1 MNVDDVRRLWRSGRD
16 RASFSGL
23 SNVAR
28 RTGMN
33 RGLLRQQ
40 VFPYLTT
47 YTKFRVA
54 KRPRVY
60 NPYFVRS
67 YREVIQSDIIFMDRP
82 VSMVRQNQG
91 YKYILIVQDIFTRKV
106 WARPLKDKSGR
117 SVQNPLRDIFNDM
130 APFHGEARF
139 VIDRGTEYL
148 NAAVRALLEQFGL
161 TITHPSDGHA
171 SHVERAN
178 LSLQRLLYQHMWEK
192 GGPRTW
198 VAYLPQA
205 VALMNSRHHRI
216 IRMSPNKA
224 EDPANRVLLHEA
236 MALYRDKAIH
246 KELTSSGRKRKPTRF
261 RVGDQVR
268 IQRAKTVFNRG
279 YQPTFTDE
287 IFKVKQVLDHLPIT
301 MYKLTEWDEVT
312 EIQGNF
318 YPEELTLVR
327 GDVFK
332 IERILRRGLRGGV
345 PSVYVKWEG
354 FAPRYNS
361 WIPERDLQQQ

>member
-1 MNVDDVRRLWRSGRD
+1 MS
-16 RASFSGL
+16 
-23 SNVAR
+23 
-28 RTGMN
+28 

-67 YREVIQSDIIFMDRP
+67 PREVIQSDLIFMDRP
-82 VSMVRQNQG
+82 ASMVRHNRG
-91 YKYILIVQDIFTRKV
+91 HKYILIVQDIFTRKV
-106 WARPLKDKSGR
+106 WARPLKDKSAR
-117 SVQNPLRDIFNDM
+117 SVQAPLREIFVEM
-130 APFHGEARF
+130 APFHREARF
-139 VIDRGTEYL
+139 VTDRGTEYL
-148 NAAVRALLEQFGL
+148 NADVRALLDSFGL

-178 LSLQRLLYQHMWEK
+178 LSLQRLLYQRMWER
-192 GGPRTW
+192 GGRRVW
-198 VAYLPQA
+198 VDYLPQA
-205 VALMNSRHHRI
+205 VALMNTRHHRI
-216 IRMSPNKA
+216 IRMSPDRA
-224 EDPANRVLLHEA
+224 EDPANRNKLHEA
-236 MALYRDKAIH
+236 MALYRNKAIH
-246 KELTSSGRKRKPTRF
+246 KELTARGKKKPPKF
-261 RVGDQVR
+261 QVGDRVR

-287 IFKVKQVLDHLPIT
+287 IFKVRQVLDHLPIT
-301 MYKLTEWDEVT
+301 MYKLTEWDETT
-312 EIQGNF
+312 EIEGNF

-332 IERILRRGLRGGV
+332 IERVLRRALRQGV
-345 PSVYVKWEG
+345 PSAYVKWEG

-361 WIPERDLQQQ
+361 WIPVADLQRQQQ